1 MSALP
6 NLYFDCWRCGRPV
19 LLVAGYTFKQDPQ
32 GSYVMVCPWC
42 SDMSSAKTIVGRV
55 GR

>member
-19 LLVAGYTFKQDPQ
+19 LLVAGYTFKQDAQ
-32 GSYVMVCPWC
+32 GSFLALCPWC
-42 SDMSSAKTIVGRV
+42 DAQTSAKTIVGRV
-55 GR
+55 MR